1 MAKKYILELTQK
13 ELEFVRD
20 GVEFLDPDNDKAR
33 RLQANLLARIENTPA
48 KKPTEIFV
56 TLDQGMVSAVACSAH
71 DAEVE
76 VIEFFQDQTEGEE
89 KINRALMDKVSART
103 EKGELFAR
111 Y

>member
-13 ELEFVRD
+13 ELQFVRD
-20 GVEFLDPDNDKAR
+20 AVEFLDPDESGQRVQKA
-33 RLQANLLARIENTPA
+33 LFKKLAQPEM
-48 KKPTEIFV
+48 KKPAEIFV

-71 DAEVE
+71 DAEVK
-76 VIEFFQDQTEGEE
+76 VIEFFQDQTEDEE
-89 KINRALMDKVSART
+89 KINQALMDKVSART